1 MFDWFQ
7 FVERCVHY
15 WVVHIRLRT
24 ITSSAKQSKILCYTV
39 YSNMVTNNDN
49 NYKYLRINT
58 YLNLNLIL
66 WKNCVYIILIF
77 SNKTRLK
84 NEEIAA
90 MTSSS
95 RN

>member
-1 MFDWFQ
+1 
-7 FVERCVHY
+7 
-15 WVVHIRLRT
+15 
-24 ITSSAKQSKILCYTV
+24 
-39 YSNMVTNNDN
+39 MVTNNDN